1 MSRRITPEQLEAL
14 AASLM
19 SKTKLVAANKAI
31 TTNGTANADVFAGL
45 EADFKTTP
53 QYDAADVKVFEPHT
67 AIVKDAMAGLESFA
81 ANTVIAAKLFADRA
95 ASKDASPLKRNGVSA
110 IAAAGAI
117 KLDAGQVQTAGLE
130 SSAISLV
137 AGLESFSGIEV
148 DTFTAY
154 SAAYNIAAS
163 KQSDL
168 AEIFFKPIMQDPL
181 SASFDLEVNVI
192 STFDNVVAPLG
203 GKPYSKNI
211 KSLIKQISDGTSLVK
226 DDLRLYPIAR
236 TENQEYLN
244 FDLKRDVVVAGNVTE
259 EAAPIKAGKKIGL
272 LSACVTTALAT
283 SGTQD
288 SSDSLSRDIEVEK
301 IYISVTN
308 GTEVEY
314 IGLPLNVNN
323 SNRFVRQAVGEE
335 LDMGINTEFEF
346 ARSIKD
352 LKTLVATV
360 VPNNL
365 LVGLNDNYS
374 IVFNVRLS
382 GLINIGN
389 GNGYLTPVVSLARIY
404 DNLGK
409 DATAL
414 NVAAVNDIKALFGDN
429 AGVNRIT
436 SDSYDLKCFR
446 LDDNLRQKGMRV
458 TRNSYY
464 VSYPIGYN
472 QPIQIDAPAVEH
484 PGRAGDSGLI
494 EAVNISGIQQDQTA
508 IRSLLD
514 YADMLAS
521 VVNTNVVLPDEQ
533 LYKILGPAAWYV
545 RPSMKVRDVAVKE
558 VTSNLS
564 SKDFVEDVSSSICS
578 EIRQMIVDLVAE
590 SKIND
595 ALKIQLGNDVV
606 GVSIGIPTRLS
617 AYVDRALIKL
627 PEAKYDIKIAAID
640 NDMMDDTIIVG
651 IAKKNDGG
659 DKPSVLD
666 RGFMVYYPDVAGRA
680 SIYENGATKNIFICR
695 PGFQHINNMPI
706 LGKITVTGLT
716 TATKDIMA
724 RIRRYNAAGEVI
736 A

>member
-1 MSRRITPEQLEAL
+1 MSKRITPLALVAL
-14 AASLM
+14 AASLI
-19 SKTKLVAANKAI
+19 SKTKLIGANKEIAP
-31 TTNGTANADVFAGL
+31 NGNANQMVQSGL
-45 EADFKTTP
+45 ESDFGAVP
-53 QYDAADVKVFEPHT
+53 SWDATDAVTFQMHAPV
-67 AIVKDAMAGLESFA
+67 VKDALAGLESFA
-81 ANTVIAAKLFADRA
+81 ASTVIAAKLYVDRA
-95 ASKDASPLKRNGVSA
+95 ASAKDYSPLERMTNISEVSRRK
-110 IAAAGAI
+110 GAV
-117 KLDAGQVQTAGLE
+117 KLNAGQVQVAGLE
-130 SSAISLV
+130 SSAISLT
-137 AGLESFSGIEV
+137 AGLENFSNIEV

-163 KQSDL
+163 KQSEFAD
-168 AEIFFKPIMQDPL
+168 IFFKPIMQDPL

-203 GKPYSKNI
+203 AKPYSKNI

-226 DDLRLYPIAR
+226 EDLRLYPIAR
-236 TENQEYLN
+236 TENAAQLN
-244 FDLKRDVVVAGNVTE
+244 FDLKRDVTVAGGVVE
-259 EAAPIKAGKKIGL
+259 EAAPIKAGIKIGL
-272 LSACVTTALAT
+272 LSACVTTALAAT
-283 SGTQD
+283 GTQD

-308 GTEVEY
+308 GTDAEY

-323 SNRFVRQAVGEE
+323 SNKFVRQAVGEE

-352 LKTLVATV
+352 LKTLVATL
-360 VPNNL
+360 VPTNIL
-365 LVGLNDNYS
+365 ATLNDNYT
-374 IVFNVRLS
+374 IVFNTRLS
-382 GLINIGN
+382 GLINIGT
-389 GNGYLTPVVSLARIY
+389 GNGYLSPVVELARIY
-404 DNLGK
+404 DNLGA
-409 DATAL
+409 DVTSAVITA
-414 NVAAVNDIKALFGDN
+414 VTDIKAIFG
-429 AGVNRIT
+429 AIT
-436 SDSYDLKCFR
+436 VDSYDLKCFR

-458 TRNSYY
+458 TRTSYY

-472 QPIQIDAPAVEH
+472 QPIQIDSPAIEY

-494 EAVNISGIQQDQTA
+494 EAVNISGIQMDQTA

-514 YADMLAS
+514 FADMLSS
-521 VVNTNVVLPDEQ
+521 VVNTSVVLPDEQ

-545 RPSMKVRDVAVKE
+545 RPSMKTKDVAVKE
-558 VTSNLS
+558 VTSNVS

-595 ALKIQLGNDVV
+595 ALKIQLGNDTV

-617 AYVDRALIKL
+617 AFVDRELIKL
-627 PEAKYDIKIAAID
+627 PESKYDIKIAAVD
-640 NDMMDDTIIVG
+640 NDMMDDTIIIG
-651 IAKKNDGG
+651 ISKKNDGG

-666 RGFMVYYPDVAGRA
+666 RGFMVYYPDVAGKA

-706 LGKITVTGLT
+706 LGKIVITGLT

-724 RIRRYNAAGEVI
+724 RVRRYNAAGEVV
-736 A
+736 AS

>member
-31 TTNGTANADVFAGL
+31 ATNGAANQDVFVGL
-45 EADFKTTP
+45 EADFRGTP
-53 QYDAADVKVFEPHT
+53 QYDSAYTKEFEPHT
-67 AIVKDAMAGLESFA
+67 AVVKDAMAGLESFA

-95 ASKDASPLKRNGVSA
+95 VNRDASPLKRNGVSVV
-110 IAAAGAI
+110 AASGAI
-117 KLDAGQVQTAGLE
+117 KLEAGQVQTAGLE
-130 SSAISLV
+130 SNAISLV
-137 AGLESFSGIEV
+137 SGLESFSGIEV

-163 KQSDL
+163 KQSEL

-192 STFDNVVAPLG
+192 STFDNVIAPLG

-236 TENQEYLN
+236 AENQDYLN
-244 FDLKRDVVVAGNVTE
+244 FDLKRNVVVAGNVTE
-259 EAAPIKAGKKIGL
+259 EAAPIKAGVKIGL
-272 LSACVTTALAT
+272 LSACVTTALAA

-301 IYISVTN
+301 IYISVTD
-308 GTEVEY
+308 GTDVEY

-352 LKTLVATV
+352 LKTLVATTI
-360 VPNNL
+360 PNNL
-365 LVGLNDNYS
+365 LNGLNDNYT
-374 IVFNVRLS
+374 IVFNTRLS

-389 GNGYLTPVVSLARIY
+389 GNGYLTPVVTLARIH

-409 DATAL
+409 DVTSL
-414 NVAAVNDIKALFGDN
+414 NVAAVTDIKALFGT
-429 AGVNRIT
+429 IT

-514 YADMLAS
+514 YADMLSS

-680 SIYENGATKNIFICR
+680 TIYEGGATKNIFICR

-724 RIRRYNAAGEVI
+724 RIRKYNAAGEVI